1 MSEKRLKEVVFLPDD
16 VIRIDP
22 DKFERK
28 EITLDEY
35 LELFQQYPSLGF
47 DAYQRLYAALRMFGT
62 EESTKPWK
70 PKRWKFLDDRIE
82 SPWKRA
88 GATSPFEIYLYG
100 IEEPVNE
107 IMRYLEEASINRDAQ
122 SRFFILIGPPSSAK
136 TDLINVMSYTLD
148 GFGTLPE
155 GELYTVKF
163 NLEEVSQLFYGLEE
177 VICPAHEN
185 PLNFVP
191 RDKVISLLK
200 KVNEEVHP
208 DYKWREIKFTYW
220 RCPSCQYI
228 IQKLKRHGISWEDK
242 ISVVNLLPQV
252 DVAAEEF
259 RPTAEKAYDPA
270 KIFGGSINMSRFAK
284 VLSKDHPLV
293 LNFGIGGTI
302 DGPSPQHHIVHFSEM
317 YKAHEVGLLDEVLD
331 LISSRNLKVG
341 GKYDVVIDSVIFGTT
356 NLEEYGKISSLPRLG
371 EYLKSR
377 SYKIPMGYILIM
389 DDLAK
394 ALKKR
399 VFEKMSK
406 SRNVHVPP
414 HYVERF
420 LAPLGVLS
428 TLDLPESEMKI
439 TLVQK
444 ALIYNGEV
452 PYGLER
458 ELEEIREELRR
469 AARAK
474 PMEEL
479 TEGIKYGIPFRFFQ
493 ELPAKLMLA
502 LDKIPEK
509 AKAEISD
516 PRYKGCL
523 SMINIKNFYDEIIR
537 TYDGIN
543 SETRRRIVDM
553 RTPTEKNEPVE
564 LALDESYELYI
575 QSIIM
580 DVNKAILG
588 EERILN
594 LALKYLA
601 QVYESELGRM
611 EYRDP
616 SGRITPI
623 DYKFLE
629 DVEKAAGVT
638 NKSEFRKHFANHVK
652 YRLSDFK
659 SEKYPMKE
667 LAASLLKE
675 DSLFR
680 RAIENYAMENVLPS
694 MIEDVSLAYSPANEP
709 VMQELY
715 KLGYCK
721 ACASIALQ
729 IAALRRK
736 EKNR

>member
-1 MSEKRLKEVVFLPDD
+1 MSEKRLKEVVFRPDD
-16 VIRIDP
+16 IIRIDP

-28 EITLDEY
+28 EMTLDEY
-35 LELFQQYPSLGF
+35 LELFKQHPSLGF

-62 EESTKPWK
+62 EESRKPWK

-88 GATSPFEIYLYG
+88 GATNAFEIALYG

-107 IMRYLEEASINRDAQ
+107 IMRYLEDACISRDAQ

-136 TDLINVMSYTLD
+136 TDLINLISYTLD

-163 NLEEVSQLFYGLEE
+163 NLKEVSDLFHGLEE
-177 VICPAHEN
+177 VICPAHDN

-191 RDKVISLLK
+191 ADKVRSLLK
-200 KVNEEVHP
+200 EVNEEVHP
-208 DYKWREIKFTYW
+208 DYKWREIKLTYS
-220 RCPSCQYI
+220 RCPACQHI
-228 IQKLKRHGISWEDK
+228 IQTLKSKKINWEDK
-242 ISVVNLLPQV
+242 ISVVNILPQI
-252 DVAAEEF
+252 DVAIEEF
-259 RPTAEKAYDPA
+259 RPTAEKAYDPL

-284 VLSKDHPLV
+284 ILNKDHPLV
-293 LNFGIGGTI
+293 VNFGIGGTI

-331 LISSRNLKVG
+331 LISSRNLKVL
-341 GKYDVVIDSVIFGTT
+341 GKYDVRVDSVILGTT

-377 SYKIPMGYILIM
+377 SYKIPMGYLTVI
-389 DDLAK
+389 DDLAI

-399 VFEKMSK
+399 VFEKMAA
-406 SRNVHVPP
+406 SRNIHVPP
-414 HYVERF
+414 HYVERLLSPMAV
-420 LAPLGVLS
+420 LAG
-428 TLDLPESEMKI
+428 LDVPASEMKI

-444 ALIYNGEV
+444 ALIYNGEI
-452 PYGLER
+452 PSGLER
-458 ELEEIREELRR
+458 ELEEIHEELRK
-469 AARAK
+469 AARSR

-479 TEGIKYGIPFRFFQ
+479 SEGIKYGVPFRFFQ

-502 LDKIPEK
+502 LEKIPEK
-509 AKAEISD
+509 AKAEILD
-516 PRYKGCL
+516 PRYTGCL
-523 SMINIKNFYDEIIR
+523 SMVNIKNFYDEAIR

-543 SETRRRIVDM
+543 QETRRRIVDM
-553 RTPTEKNEPVE
+553 RVPTEKKEPVE

-575 QSIIM
+575 QSLVR
-580 DVNKAILG
+580 DVNKSILG
-588 EERILN
+588 EGRILN

-601 QVYESELGRM
+601 QIYESELGKK
-611 EYRDP
+611 EYRDI

-638 NKSEFRKHFANHVK
+638 NRSEFRKHFAGHVK
-652 YRLSDFK
+652 YRLHDFK
-659 SEKYPMKE
+659 SEKYPMKTLTE
-667 LAASLLKE
+667 NLVKE
-675 DSLFR
+675 DLLFR

-694 MIEDVSLAYSPANEP
+694 MIEDVSLAYSPANEAI
-709 VMQELY
+709 MQELY

-729 IAALRRK
+729 TAALKRK
-736 EKNR
+736 ERK